1 MINRVRQMF
10 QRSRTTGYS
19 WLSRLH
25 TIRSES
31 FSLLREL
38 RLDTY
43 CTKRIEFERIPKIGE
58 HWEWIKE
65 DYIYLEEVM
74 LHEYLSDNIK
84 MTEKE
89 RVIAKDCVR
98 LVGNF
103 YRKASKESVNVL
115 KVMNDVKVKSEKRHK
130 VKTVRYRRD

>member
-1 MINRVRQMF
+1 
-10 QRSRTTGYS
+10 
-19 WLSRLH
+19 
-25 TIRSES
+25 
-31 FSLLREL
+31 
-38 RLDTY
+38 
-43 CTKRIEFERIPKIGE
+43 
-58 HWEWIKE
+58 
-65 DYIYLEEVM
+65 M